1 MSVQTVSRSKRLGS
15 PPSRRGATPVRRRW
29 VLPARNVARDTVA
42 VLQLR
47 DDVPGGLL
55 LDGLSDYGLRAR
67 TVRVDRDEPLPDPC
81 SLALGIVLG
90 TANSVVYNRA
100 SRWLE
105 TELEWIRRADRA
117 GTAVLG
123 VGSGAHALA
132 TALGGGVE
140 PARQPR
146 RGWIRVET
154 TAPDLIAR
162 GPWLAWNEGLLQL
175 PPEAEL
181 LAHDRVGPQAFS
193 IRRHLGVQ
201 FHPEVKPE
209 TVASWVSFR
218 RGEAIDGQPLDGQ
231 AVLEATSRERVAA
244 AAAAKRLLSAF
255 IASAQRQTP

>member
-1 MSVQTVSRSKRLGS
+1 MTVQTVRRSKRFASPARQGS
-15 PPSRRGATPVRRRW
+15 TQLRRRW

-55 LDGLSDYGLRAR
+55 LDVLTDHGLRAG
-67 TVRVDRDEPLPDPC
+67 TVRVDRDEPLPDPR

-117 GTAVLG
+117 GTAVLAL
-123 VGSGAHALA
+123 GSGAHALA
-132 TALGGGVE
+132 AALGGGVE
-140 PARQPR
+140 PARRPR

-154 TAPDLIAR
+154 TAPDVIAR
-162 GPWLAWNEGLLQL
+162 GPWLAWNEGVIQL
-175 PPEAEL
+175 PTGAEL
-181 LAHDRVGPQAFS
+181 LAYDRVGPQAFS
-193 IRRHLGVQ
+193 MRGHLGVQ

-209 TVASWVSFR
+209 TVAGWVSFR
-218 RGEAIDGQPLDGQ
+218 RGEPLDGQ
-231 AVLEATSRERVAA
+231 AVLEATSRERLAA
-244 AAAAKRLLSAF
+244 AAASRRLIAAF
-255 IASAQRQTP
+255 IERAR